1 MARLLPVS
9 HYTRPSLKKK
19 NFVCAHENT
28 KKSIY
33 FAKKKNGF
41 LKISANNHYRPKI
54 NIHRLTRY
62 IVVKKKPA
70 HNHSGKA
77 RIIDIA
83 ERAKVSPGT
92 VDRVIHDRGEVSKKT
107 REKVLRII
115 REMDYQPDVVASVLA
130 SKKSFRIAVL
140 IPRADTSSRFW
151 ESPATG
157 MNDALN
163 EIGHFGIRLDHYLF
177 DYFDRSGF
185 VRQAQQVIQSKPDG
199 VVVAPVFSE
208 ETGHFAGET
217 IRHSIPLVFINACI
231 AHQPHLAFVGQDAQ
245 RSGMVAA
252 KLMYFGLG
260 DKPVLIVNFIHKKGN
275 QAHILEREEGFRKHY
290 ISTNT
295 KADTLLHSLQIDSA
309 SQTLTNNILGE
320 TLKNRPDIQGIFV
333 TNSRVHRV
341 AAFLEMINRTDIRL
355 IGYDITKENKAFLAR
370 DTIDFLIGQQPWEQ
384 GYKSVMALFNHLVLK
399 KEPKK
404 TQHLPIDII
413 TRENIEDYHSNE
425 SIAT

>member
-1 MARLLPVS
+1 MRNKPV
-9 HYTRPSLKKK
+9 
-19 NFVCAHENT
+19 
-28 KKSIY
+28 
-33 FAKKKNGF
+33 
-41 LKISANNHYRPKI
+41 
-54 NIHRLTRY
+54 
-62 IVVKKKPA
+62 

-77 RIIDIA
+77 RIKDIA
-83 ERAKVSPGT
+83 ERANVSPGT

-115 REMDYQPDVVASVLA
+115 RELDFQPDVVASTLA

-140 IPRADTSSRFW
+140 IPRADRSSRFW

-157 MNDALN
+157 MDDALN
-163 EIGHFGIRLDHYLF
+163 EIGHFGVRMDHYWF
-177 DYFDRSGF
+177 DYFDRSEF
-185 VRQAQQVIQSKPDG
+185 VRQARQVIQNKPDG
-199 VVVAPVFSE
+199 VIVAPVFSE
-208 ETGHFAGET
+208 EAGDFAGKT
-217 IRHSIPLVFINACI
+217 IQHSIPLVFINASI
-231 AHQPHLAFVGQDAQ
+231 AQQPHLAFVGQDAQ

-275 QAHILEREEGFRKHY
+275 QAHILEREEGFRKQY
-290 ISTNT
+290 ISNNK
-295 KADTLLHSLQIDSA
+295 KADTILHSLQIDTA
-309 SQTLTNNILGE
+309 SQTLANNILGE
-320 TLKNRPDIQGIFV
+320 TLKDRPDIQGIFV

-341 AAFLEMINRTDIRL
+341 AAFLEKVNRQDIRL
-355 IGYDITKENKAFLAR
+355 IGYDVTKENKVFLAR

-413 TRENIEDYHSNE
+413 TRENIEDYHNNK
-425 SIAT
+425 